1 MVVGVKLNDTGKVYY
16 FDASDVNVNENAT
29 VIVETEKGLQ
39 YGTVVRIIP
48 DDEVNH
54 DIEYK
59 PVIRLTTKADYKKYL
74 SNIKDAEKAIIK
86 CNELIEQYELD
97 MKIIDASYTFDREQ
111 LIFRFL
117 ADDRVDFRQL
127 AKDLGAIFRTRIEL
141 RQVGIRDK
149 AKEIGGFGPC
159 GRKLCCNNFL
169 TEFDSVS
176 INMAKNQNL
185 ALNPTKINGLCG
197 RLLCCLKFEDN
208 LYTEYRKDL
217 PEVGDKINRDDKE
230 YTVISIDIPRQ
241 TYTAI
246 DEENNRIDVDVKKE
260 KEEQKNRKDFR
271 KNDRKRN
278 NK

>member
-1 MVVGVKLNDTGKVYY
+1 MVVGVRLNDNGKAYY
-16 FDASDVNVNENAT
+16 FDASSVNVHENAT

-48 DDEVNH
+48 EEEINH
-54 DIEYK
+54 DITYK
-59 PVIRLTTKADYKKYL
+59 PVIRLTTKADYKKHL
-74 SNIKDAEKAIIK
+74 SNIKDADRAIIK
-86 CNELIEQYELD
+86 CNELIEEYGLE

-127 AKDLGAIFRTRIEL
+127 AKDLGSIFRTRIEL

-159 GRKLCCNNFL
+159 GRKLCCSNFL

-185 ALNPTKINGLCG
+185 ALNPTKINGVCG
-197 RLLCCLKFEDN
+197 RLLCCLKYENDN
-208 LYTEYRKDL
+208 YNVYKKGMPD
-217 PEVGDKINRDDKE
+217 VGNKVKIAEGEGK
-230 YTVISIDIPRQ
+230 VIS
-241 TYTAI
+241 
-246 DEENNRIDVDVKKE
+246 VDVFKRKYKVLLNETNEIIECEAKNESKK
-260 KEEQKNRKDFR
+260 
-271 KNDRKRN
+271 
-278 NK
+278 